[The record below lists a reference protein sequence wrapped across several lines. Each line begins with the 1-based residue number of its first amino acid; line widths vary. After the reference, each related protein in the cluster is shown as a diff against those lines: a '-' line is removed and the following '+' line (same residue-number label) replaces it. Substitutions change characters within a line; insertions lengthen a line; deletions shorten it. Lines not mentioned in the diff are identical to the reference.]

1 MRVRYSKL
9 FVLGAMAAI
18 TTTASARSY
27 GGMSADERLKL
38 MLRCNAITEQ
48 LARAACY
55 DDAATQALAVEP
67 GAKGASGRQTA
78 APIARPNSPTAAA
91 PAALAAET
99 SFGADTMRPTDRAKE
114 EAPASRKINGRL
126 VSRDDNGTGYLVFNL
141 DSGASWQ
148 MTEKSEFDL
157 PATGDTITIR
167 RTLLG
172 GYLMDVGARSAVR
185 VVRLR

>member
-1 MRVRYSKL
+1 MRVRFSRL
-9 FVLGAMAAI
+9 FLLGMMAAAA
-18 TTTASARSY
+18 TTASARSY
-27 GGMSADERLKL
+27 GGMSADARLKL

-48 LARAACY
+48 QARATCY
-55 DDAATQALAVEP
+55 DDAARQALAVEP
-67 GAKGASGRQTA
+67 RAKGASAKDAA
-78 APIARPNSPTAAA
+78 APVPRPNSPAAAA
-91 PAALAAET
+91 PAALAADR
-99 SFGADTMRPTDRAKE
+99 SFGADTMRPVDRAKD

-141 DSGASWQ
+141 DNGASWQ

-167 RTLLG
+167 RTILG